1 MTAVQLTIRDE
12 AANLLVLARGANY
25 TVLAA
30 ELLPRLLGP
39 APPDHLCPIHF
50 KCPFPCWICARN
62 TRRSVTKS
70 YLP

>member
-30 ELLPRLLGP
+30 ELFPRLLPTGP
-39 APPDHLCPIHF
+39 A
-50 KCPFPCWICARN
+50 
-62 TRRSVTKS
+62 
-70 YLP
+70 